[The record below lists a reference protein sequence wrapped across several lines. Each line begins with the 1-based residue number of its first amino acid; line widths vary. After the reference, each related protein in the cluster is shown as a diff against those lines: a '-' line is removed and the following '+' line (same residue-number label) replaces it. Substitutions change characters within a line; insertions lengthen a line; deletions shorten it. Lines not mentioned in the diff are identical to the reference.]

1 LDPSKVQR
9 SVFTATF
16 VDTRVNSFGVNL
28 GIIEG
33 SSSGGTG
40 ITGQLKKLN
49 ACIVNNAKNYSIG
62 GVANLI
68 SNTQIPGSGLLG
80 NSITD
85 TYTLLTGQDGLLSSA
100 WNAAKTGVTW
110 ALAANPRMMTNGPN
124 SFTTI
129 NPALGSPQAILG
141 NGTNYQG
148 VWATGKTFVKSAT
161 QAKVVVDG
169 GLAGALVLNCALG
182 QIH

>member
-1 LDPSKVQR
+1 VQR

-141 NGTNYQG
+141 NGNKLPRRLG
-148 VWATGKTFVKSAT
+148 DRK
-161 QAKVVVDG
+161 KVRKERH
-169 GLAGALVLNCALG
+169 AR
-182 QIH
+182 QS